1 MDTADK
7 QQENQTK
14 QQQENSTNDAKP
26 QPQTTL
32 VVRMKRKANE
42 DPLEKLIIE
51 GEFTSKKQKL
61 NPLFGMN
68 FLEKMLNDLSVSSD
82 NQKKE
87 NEQEK
92 QQQNLLFQDQEEGKV
107 EKKQYVLKLV
117 DNDAVKQIKE
127 VKMIQ
132 AENLR
137 KKARDKQ
144 LQAHRKHRILEMVVD
159 PTSKGVI
166 VEKTDL
172 KEEKHVNDEEYAY
185 YEVEE
190 RKIEEDN
197 SFQQEDGPQNIG
209 GLLQRQQ
216 ENILKVQSGII
227 HFVQTNNSELF
238 EGEFAPCRSD
248 DFSDKDSEDSNRE
261 SADQN
266 DYPDEEEDFDDEDY
280 EYGKQKQDEEYDSYD
295 DGNLKFKKKSKK
307 KQNMFQ
313 DSLHGIYLAKQSSDD
328 NSNSMDQ
335 EDQED
340 NEDYDYEDEFTKK
353 YNNFHHKRYE
363 NDFDDDDYE
372 D

>member
-1 MDTADK
+1 
-7 QQENQTK
+7 
-14 QQQENSTNDAKP
+14 
-26 QPQTTL
+26 
-32 VVRMKRKANE
+32 MKRKANE

-51 GEFTSKKQKL
+51 GEFTQKKQKP
-61 NPLFGMN
+61 NPLFGIN
-68 FLEKMLNDLSVSSD
+68 FLEKMLNDLSVSND

-87 NEQEK
+87 DEQQKEQK
-92 QQQNLLFQDQEEGKV
+92 NLLFQDQEQDKV

-127 VKMIQ
+127 VKMVQ
-132 AENLR
+132 AENMR

-159 PTSKGVI
+159 PTSKEVI
-166 VEKTDL
+166 VEKTNL
-172 KEEKHVNDEEYAY
+172 KDEKHVNDDEYAY

-190 RKIEEDN
+190 RMIEKNN
-197 SFQQEDGPQNIG
+197 SFQEEDGPQNIG
-209 GLLQRQQ
+209 ALLQREK

-227 HFVQTNNSELF
+227 HFVQTHNSELF
-238 EGEFAPCRSD
+238 EGEFAPCKSD
-248 DFSDKDSEDSNRE
+248 DFSDRDSEDSNRE

-266 DYPDEEEDFDDEDY
+266 DYPDEEEDFNDEDN
-280 EYGKQKQDEEYDSYD
+280 EYGRERQEEEYDSYD
-295 DGNLKFKKKSKK
+295 DDNLKYKKKSKK
-307 KQNMFQ
+307 KENMFK

-340 NEDYDYEDEFTKK
+340 NDEYDYEDNFTKK
-353 YNNFHHKRYE
+353 YNNYHHKRYE

>member
-1 MDTADK
+1 MDTINK
-7 QQENQTK
+7 QQEIQT
-14 QQQENSTNDAKP
+14 QQKQENSANDAKA

-51 GEFTSKKQKL
+51 GQFTQKKQKP
-61 NPLFGMN
+61 NPLFGVN
-68 FLEKMLNDLSVSSD
+68 FLEKMLNDLSIQND
-82 NQKKE
+82 DQKKE

-92 QQQNLLFQDQEEGKV
+92 QKQNLLFNDQEEEKV
-107 EKKQYVLKLV
+107 EKKQYILKLV
-117 DNDAVKQIKE
+117 DNEAVQQIKE
-127 VKMIQ
+127 VKMMQ

-137 KKARDKQ
+137 KKARDRK

-159 PTSKGVI
+159 PTSKEVI
-166 VEKTDL
+166 VEKTNL
-172 KEEKHVNDEEYAY
+172 KDEKHVNDEEYAY

-197 SFQQEDGPQNIG
+197 SFQQDDGPQNIG
-209 GLLQRQQ
+209 SLLQKEQ

-238 EGEFAPCRSD
+238 DGEFAPCRSD

-266 DYPDEEEDFDDEDY
+266 DYPDEEENFDDEDNDY
-280 EYGKQKQDEEYDSYD
+280 DKQNQDEDYDSYD
-295 DGNLKFKKKSKK
+295 EDNLKFKKKSKK
-307 KQNMFQ
+307 KPNMFQ

-335 EDQED
+335 EDKEND
-340 NEDYDYEDEFTKK
+340 EDYDYEDEFTKK
-353 YNNFHHKRYE
+353 YNNYHHKRYE
-363 NDFDDDDYE
+363 NDFEDDDYE